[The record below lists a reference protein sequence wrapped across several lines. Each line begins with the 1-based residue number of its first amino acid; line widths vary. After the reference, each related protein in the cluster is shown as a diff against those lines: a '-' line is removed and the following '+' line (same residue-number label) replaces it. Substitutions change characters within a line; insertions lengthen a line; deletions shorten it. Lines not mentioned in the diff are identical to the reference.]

1 MSAPPPAPG
10 TPHAGGAGA
19 PRLVEL
25 EEHHHAEVL
34 ELNARDVDKL
44 APMDEDRLR
53 WIAARASAPLVVED
67 DDGVLGFCLAV
78 PAGTDF
84 DGRYYAWFGERYASF
99 LYLDRIVVA
108 DRARRRGVGTML
120 YDACEERARPL
131 GRMLCE
137 VNVVPMNATSMAFH
151 GSRGYVE
158 VDRIPVGPGSDPSSK
173 VVATLAKE
181 LGGHDAV
188 A

>member
-1 MSAPPPAPG
+1 MSALPPSSGA
-10 TPHAGGAGA
+10 PHAGPAG
-19 PRLVEL
+19 PGTRLVEL
-25 EEHHHAEVL
+25 EPRHHAEVL

-53 WIAARASAPLVVED
+53 WIAARATAPLVVED

-78 PAGTDF
+78 PHGTDF
-84 DGRYYAWFGERYASF
+84 DGRYYAWFGERYASY

-120 YDACEERARPL
+120 YAACEDRARPL

-137 VNVVPMNATSMAFH
+137 VNVVPLNAPSMAFH
-151 GSRGYVE
+151 GSRGYAE
-158 VDRIPVGPGSDPSSK
+158 VGRIEVGPESDPGSK
-173 VVATLAKE
+173 VVAALAKE
-181 LGGHDAV
+181 LGG
-188 A
+188 